1 MVDIVKVKNAG
12 VEVYP
17 QTHAKAVLGLSTITG
32 PQGPKGDTGATG
44 ATGPQGIKGDVG
56 AAGATGPIG
65 TQGPAG
71 NNTITFE
78 KVGTV

>member
-32 PQGPKGDTGATG
+32 PQGPKGDPGVA
-44 ATGPQGIKGDVG
+44 GPQGVKGD
-56 AAGATGPIG
+56 AGATGPMG
-65 TQGPAG
+65 PQGPAG
-71 NNTITFE
+71 NNNITFE